1 MAGYS
6 TVNEVAASGIPAIC
20 VPAPEAE
27 DQVGAG
33 GMGEYAQSFPTIVLG
48 NTDTEVLAQQVIDA
62 LARERDLSVT
72 REFWQRAELA
82 SQSMVSEI
90 SYLLGDVTEREG

>member
-27 DQVGAG
+27 DQVGVG
-33 GMGEYAQSFPTIVLG
+33 GMGEYALSFPNFVLN
-48 NTDTEVLAQQVIDA
+48 NTDKDELARQVIDA
-62 LARERDLSVT
+62 LAKKRDLSVT
-72 REFWQRAELA
+72 NEFWQRAGQA
-82 SQSMVSEI
+82 SQSIIHEI
-90 SYLLGDVTEREG
+90 ENLVVDAN